1 MVINNCD
8 PEEFPTLETTSC
20 DSRGILKLNQ
30 NLIINKSVLDELYRV
45 DKGAPF
51 ATGLY
56 AQVRRCKSL
65 RPTGS
70 QKLQPYYAAKFSP
83 RKRPGHSQ
91 NEDCVESLHEI
102 ALLCQLKNPYIISF
116 KDAFILDDFIVTIM
130 EFLNLHAVSVCS
142 TSANALPNKCSYV
155 FDFVM
160 IYSAPGGDL
169 QSVIDAD
176 LVLLEKDASRFVS
189 QLLEALKYLHSRHIA
204 HLDIKPQ
211 NLLLMGEFPSC
222 DLKLCDFEIS
232 RVIRPGMEIR
242 EILGTPDYVAP
253 EILLYEPLSTVCD
266 MWSVGILTYVLLTGF
281 SPFGGDTDQETFSNI
296 INEPIDFPEE
306 LFEDVSPEAIDFI
319 EKLAVKNGRTR
330 PNAEE
335 IELHDWVRSYVS
347 PSTIPDP
354 PPLPPPPVV
363 KEPVTATISAPPGSP
378 IIGVCGPK
386 KRSPRKASAMSG
398 SSTASVSP
406 AGRRQSARSILRAC
420 KSAYDLNKMGGK
432 TKSREVLIEKMRI
445 ATGEPSGGPW
455 KLRKNLSK
463 SREQLWESKIQL
475 SKSCEKINNN
485 LPGSSR
491 WASVANFPSLDMNT
505 MKSSTSQESVISV
518 MSTCTNVG
526 NAQQQL
532 DLDWQQ
538 QQVLD
543 DTFPYSVSM
552 PNTPPVPNFDLSHNN
567 GYHESSPPIMS
578 NNYGGLQSKLH
589 SEEFTGYPSLA
600 SSNGSGDIPLQY
612 PMTQSQAT
620 SAAIEEAQRSVAELI
635 MTFGGRVSKKLDL
648 KNKFEPIL
656 EVDGSEEQPMSLGDC
671 SDNNS
676 TSGVSSIIPTSAC
689 PNSKEKLNEHNG
701 KQFENNAIYGYNNKL
716 QTLAVNKTDTGQ
728 GQTSEP
734 GSANSSRRNSR
745 TAQQIHDE
753 MKTERRSNR
762 SEYHNATS
770 TRRGSMSPPKNSD
783 GTTLKG
789 ILKKPK
795 QPDPPTPTSR
805 SASEF
810 PGSSSARRGSIPSNC
825 FRLYEQ
831 HTISSSAKAPKRS
844 ILKNG
849 STNVTSDAKL
859 SKSTGGN
866 HSGKSGSSDR
876 SSSRSPENTAAMKNS
891 PPKDKEDSPAAEG
904 KNENVSS
911 APPSINN
918 NNQNTTSINRQNRPT
933 SILITSNAD
942 NKIDTLESPRRTKP
956 SADFTSIVITPPEK
970 VCEQEGKP
978 IPNQE
983 QSSEGTSTPGSSCD
997 DTEPAAV
1004 AIKVFPPDPIIIP
1017 KSSILLLNSGKAPDS
1032 PVAEDVTSPSPMD
1045 RELKEFL
1052 KKHPNATPKQIS
1064 RGMKSQWGVVC
1075 TGSVERAKGRFES
1088 VRSKLRR
1095 GSVPDF

>member
-30 NLIINKSVLDELYRV
+30 NLIINKCVLDELYRV

-65 RPTGS
+65 RPSGS
-70 QKLQPYYAAKFSP
+70 QKSQPYYAAKFSP

-130 EFLNLHAVSVCS
+130 EF
-142 TSANALPNKCSYV
+142 
-155 FDFVM
+155 
-160 IYSAPGGDL
+160 APGGDL

-176 LVLLEKDASRFVS
+176 LVLLEKDATRYVY

-222 DLKLCDFEIS
+222 DIKLCDFEIS

-330 PNAEE
+330 PNAEQ
-335 IELHDWVRSYVS
+335 IELHEWVQTYVS
-347 PSTIPDP
+347 PSTIPVP
-354 PPLPPPPVV
+354 PPMPPPPVV

-378 IIGVCGPK
+378 IIGCGPK

-532 DLDWQQ
+532 DVGDWQQ
-538 QQVLD
+538 QQALD

-552 PNTPPVPNFDLSHNN
+552 PSTPPVPNFDLSHNN
-567 GYHESSPPIMS
+567 GYHESSPPIIS
-578 NNYGGLQSKLH
+578 NNFSSLQSKML
-589 SEEFTGYPSLA
+589 SEEFAGYVSLA
-600 SSNGSGDIPLQY
+600 SSNGSGDCQY
-612 PMTQSQAT
+612 MNMTQSQAT

-635 MTFGGRVSKKLDL
+635 NTFGGRVSKKLDL

-676 TSGVSSIIPTSAC
+676 TSGVSSIIPSSTC
-689 PNSKEKLNEHNG
+689 PNSKDMKMNDNNG
-701 KQFENNAIYGYNNKL
+701 KQFDSNALYGSNNKL
-716 QTLAVNKTDTGQ
+716 QSLSVNKTDTGQ
-728 GQTSEP
+728 PGEP
-734 GSANSSRRNSR
+734 GSANSSRRNSK

-753 MKTERRSNR
+753 MKTERRANR

-770 TRRGSMSPPKNSD
+770 TRRGSMSPPKHSD
-783 GTTLKG
+783 GTALKG

-795 QPDPPTPTSR
+795 QPDLSTTNR

-810 PGSSSARRGSIPSNC
+810 PGSSTARRGSIPSNA

-849 STNVTSDAKL
+849 STTVMSDAKL

-866 HSGKSGSSDR
+866 HSGKSGSSER
-876 SSSRSPENTAAMKNS
+876 SSSRSPENTAAMKNTQS
-891 PPKDKEDSPAAEG
+891 PKDKEDSPVEG

-911 APPSINN
+911 APPSNNNNNNNNN
-918 NNQNTTSINRQNRPT
+918 NNQNSTSLNRPNRPT

-942 NKIDTLESPRRTKP
+942 NKIETLESPRRSKP
-956 SADFTSIVITPPEK
+956 PPDFTSIVITPEK
-970 VCEQEGKP
+970 VCEKEGKVETPLTPKAKHSPKKRSEHQNLESTRYQQP
-978 IPNQE
+978 IPNNE
-983 QSSEGTSTPGSSCD
+983 QSEVASTSGSTD
-997 DTEPAAV
+997 DSEPAAV

-1032 PVAEDVTSPSPMD
+1032 PVAEEMTPPSPA
-1045 RELKEFL
+1045 ELKEFL
-1052 KKHPNATPKQIS
+1052 RKNPNATPKQIS